1 MMTNATDTK
10 NTKNAQ
16 FVDFALLHCVVTAA
30 YKCWYLRIRAT
41 LKAWRERQLKGKYM
55 CPEYGDCLAC
65 GWCSE
70 YPQSHF
76 QWNVGCKYLYKRYIS
91 AFTEDGDI
99 EYKVRYFGDDEVMTC
114 YI

>member
-1 MMTNATDTK
+1 MITNAT
-10 NTKNAQ
+10 NTQ

-41 LKAWRERQLKGKYM
+41 LKHWREHQLKGKYM

-76 QWNVGCKYLYKRYIS
+76 QWRNVGCKYLCERYII

-99 EYKVRYFGDDEVMTC
+99 EYKTRCFGDDEMMIC
-114 YI
+114 CPYPQ